1 MKRVPW
7 LYSLFIATSLT
18 VTAGCANRP
27 TTQTASVRTLSAP
40 AVSPRGQ
47 NITWR
52 TSKEYEDFLMVYI
65 EKDEGK
71 KAAGA
76 EQFLET
82 HKDSDPQALTS
93 AYSIMFLGYANVGN
107 WAKVLEAYD
116 HISVASRLT
125 DDQKSEF
132 RQLAATA
139 RQRSGR

>member
-1 MKRVPW
+1 MERTQWFFP
-7 LYSLFIATSLT
+7 LLITTALT
-18 VTAGCANRP
+18 VSAGCTNRS
-27 TTQTASVRTLSAP
+27 TVQTASVRTLSAP
-40 AVSPRGQ
+40 SVSPQGQ

-52 TSKEYEDFLMVYI
+52 TSKEYEDFMVVYN
-65 EKDEGK
+65 ERDEGK

-93 AYSIMFLGYANVGN
+93 AYSIMFLGYANTGN

-116 HISVASRLT
+116 HISVAPRLT
-125 DDQKSEF
+125 DDQKSQF

-139 RQRSGR
+139 QQRLER